1 MIHCDQSSLTF
12 AQATVE
18 SSGDEADVKPSKT
31 VSKKELQSPKKSPS
45 KEKPLSKHK
54 VSCFSV
60 AAMFPLNCYVL
71 LVDHQSKCGADGR
84 RIQSRSKFYYLRETS
99 TS

>member
-1 MIHCDQSSLTF
+1 MIHRDQSSLTY

-54 VSCFSV
+54 VSCISF
-60 AAMFPLNCYVL
+60 AAMFLFLNCCVL
-71 LVDHQSKCGADGR
+71 LVNYQSKCGADGR
-84 RIQSRSKFYYLRETS
+84 RIQSRGRFCYLRET
-99 TS
+99 